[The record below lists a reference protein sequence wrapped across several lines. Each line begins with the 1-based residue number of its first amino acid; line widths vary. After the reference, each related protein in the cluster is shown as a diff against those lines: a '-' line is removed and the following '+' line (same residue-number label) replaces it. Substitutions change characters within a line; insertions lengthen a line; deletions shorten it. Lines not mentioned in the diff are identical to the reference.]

1 MKDKI
6 YPPPPLRL
14 VIHFNSPVD
23 VQLVYGA
30 GFIAALQQR
39 GSGACVS
46 LSVLSHFILVLCSGT
61 RCLSVLCVS
70 HLCKA
75 SHSEVLSTL
84 TVSHSPRRCLVPPSR
99 RHLGCYKQAPSPPS
113 PPPALQAP
121 VPTAL
126 LSLIPAR
133 SGHCM

>member
-46 LSVLSHFILVLCSGT
+46 LSVLAHFILVLCSRT
-61 RCLSVLCVS
+61 RCLSILCVRVTS
-70 HLCKA
+70 
-75 SHSEVLSTL
+75 V
-84 TVSHSPRRCLVPPSR
+84 RR
-99 RHLGCYKQAPSPPS
+99 
-113 PPPALQAP
+113 
-121 VPTAL
+121 
-126 LSLIPAR
+126 LIQR
-133 SGHCM
+133 Y